1 MALFLAYFA
10 LTDPLAGLVRGQFK
24 AGVDLVEVYATV
36 TDSLGNPVAGLS
48 ANDFRVTEDG
58 QPHTISAFAVGDVP
72 LAVAVGIDHSF
83 SVPRPELTRI
93 VSAAERFLEELR
105 PEDEVM
111 IVGIGSETTR
121 LTPLSTNRAAAVS
134 ALRDITPWGTT
145 PLFDAVIQAIAAID
159 AASGRRALVLL
170 SDGVDRYSRTT
181 AAAMIAEARARNVL
195 VYPVILNRSTAA
207 DLQEVARVTGGRT
220 VTVRDRQR
228 LVPEIQRIATE
239 LRAQY
244 LIGYS
249 SQAARPETPTWRTI
263 GVTVSHP
270 DATVRARDGY
280 LAR

>member
-1 MALFLAYFA
+1 MGLFLALLA
-10 LTDPLAGLVRGQFK
+10 LIGPAAGLVRGQFK

-36 TDSLGNPVAGLS
+36 TDSLGKPLTGLS
-48 ANDFRVTEDG
+48 ASDFRVTENG
-58 QPHTISAFAVGDVP
+58 QPQTISAFAVGDVP
-72 LAVAVGIDHSF
+72 LAVAIGIDHSF
-83 SVPRPELTRI
+83 SVPRQELTRI

-111 IVGIGSETTR
+111 IVGIGSETR
-121 LTPLSTNRAAAVS
+121 VAPLSTNRAAAVS

-145 PLFDAVIQAIAAID
+145 PLFDAVVQAIAAID

-195 VYPVILNRSTAA
+195 VYPVISNRSTAA
-207 DLQEVARVTGGRT
+207 DLQDVARVTGGRA

-263 GVTVSHP
+263 RVTVSHP
-270 DATVRARDGY
+270 EVTVRAREGY